1 MFESDSQPLD
11 HSTSGPH
18 GVPETMGTSS
28 PTPLGRRAFI
38 AGTVGAAAVTAV
50 SSSVEAAVPSG
61 ASYYESVDPVRLA
74 DTRRFGEF
82 RNVAKNF
89 QTLSDRSIRI
99 NIKNS
104 PYVTVPDDAVAVVV
118 SIAAI
123 YNGSPGFVAAVPAG
137 SSSFVSNIN
146 MEAGDGAV
154 ANLATVKIG
163 NAGKIDINRHFPY
176 DVVVDILGVYRA
188 TSSKVRAGR
197 MQFLSA
203 TKRALSDTRMT
214 SGSRRKVNVP
224 VPKSAQAAVVNL
236 TVAGCRTPGFITAGS
251 KLPPGPPKVSNLNY
265 NLGDT
270 RAAGAIVKVDQSGSS
285 PSIELYSHGD
295 AQVFVDVTGYITG
308 ENDSSRDEGLFV
320 PVEPFR
326 VMDTR
331 RAADFAQ
338 TGKKR
343 LWPEWTRAFELP
355 NGTNGFGNR
364 SEMAGVAMNATLV
377 TAMRLGYMTVLPART
392 QRQFV
397 SNLNASRIGH
407 VAANHVISR
416 CSTRGVEMFAHS
428 GGDVIADIA
437 GWYTGR
443 PQAPAFSSAPFDPPA
458 PPAAF
463 NWFLS
468 VPKMGVQNFVAPNL
482 FSGDPVVDSG
492 NTWHWT
498 NTGLLGN
505 NGASIVVFG
514 HRTSKGGPYRD
525 QHLLVSGD
533 RLFLDT
539 PDQRRYEYRFVGER
553 LTDADA
559 TNILNAARTNSA
571 GSTFTLVACTGS
583 SSVADD
589 QPRGGI
595 RFRLVSTF
603 VLVGWTDLRPNVG

>member
-1 MFESDSQPLD
+1 MVAMES
-11 HSTSGPH
+11 G
-18 GVPETMGTSS
+18 S
-28 PTPLGRRAFI
+28 PMPLGRRAFI
-38 AGTVGAAAVTAV
+38 AGTAGAAAVTAL
-50 SSSVEAAVPSG
+50 SSSVEAAVPAG

-74 DTRRFGEF
+74 DTRRFGPF

-99 NIKNS
+99 DIKDS
-104 PYVTVPDDAVAVVV
+104 LSIDVPSDAVAVVV

-123 YNGSPGFVAAVPAG
+123 FNGSPGFVAAVPAG

-154 ANLATVKIG
+154 ANLCTVKIG
-163 NAGKIDINRHFPY
+163 KGGPETAGKIDINRHHPY

-197 MQFLSA
+197 MRFLSA
-203 TKRALSDTRMT
+203 TRRALSDTRMT
-214 SGSRRKVNVP
+214 SGGRLTVKMPFVP
-224 VPKSAQAAVVNL
+224 SSAQAVVVNL
-236 TVAGCRTPGFITAGS
+236 TVANCRTDGFLTASAVRTSGV
-251 KLPPGPPKVSNLNY
+251 PTVSNLNHTV
-265 NLGDT
+265 GDT
-270 RAAGAIVKVDQSGSS
+270 RAAGAIVKLGSS
-285 PSIELYSHGD
+285 GGTPSIELYSHGD

-308 ENDSSRDEGLFV
+308 KNEASQGDDGLFV

-331 RAADFAQ
+331 RNADFAR

-343 LWPEWTRAFELP
+343 LWPSWTREFALP

-364 SEMAGVAMNATLV
+364 SQMAGVAMNATLV
-377 TAMRLGYMTVLPART
+377 NAMQLGFMTVLPART
-392 QRQFV
+392 ARQFV
-397 SNLNASRIGH
+397 SNLNATRVNHI
-407 VAANHVISR
+407 AANHVISR
-416 CSTRGVEMFAHS
+416 ASTSGVEMFAHS

-443 PQAPAFSSAPFDPPA
+443 PQSPAFSSPPFDPPA
-458 PPAAF
+458 PAAPF
-463 NWFLS
+463 NWLLS
-468 VPKMGVQNFVAPNL
+468 VPRMQERDNPGLPNLVAPNL
-482 FSGDPVVDSG
+482 LSGDPVVDGG

-505 NGASIVVFG
+505 TGASIVVFG

-539 PDQRRYEYRFVGER
+539 PDQRRYEYRFVSER
-553 LTDADA
+553 LTDASPRK
-559 TNILNAARTNSA
+559 ILNAARSNAS

-583 SSVADD
+583 STIRDD

-603 VLVGWTDLRPNVG
+603 VLVGWTDTRPNVG